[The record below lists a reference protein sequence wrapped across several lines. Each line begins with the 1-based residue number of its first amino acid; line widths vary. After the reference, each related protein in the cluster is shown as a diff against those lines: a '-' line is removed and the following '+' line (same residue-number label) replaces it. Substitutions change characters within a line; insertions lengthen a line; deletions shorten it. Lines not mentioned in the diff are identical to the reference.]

1 MLSHISVLP
10 LLHEWMQESRS
21 VGSMIRLAT
30 DYEGSDRRSRT
41 FWQRKTG
48 VLAEE
53 AERSGC
59 GRRSC
64 WRGGG
69 KRSGSVGAS
78 ALAEED
84 KCACCGRRV
93 RLLWKTSALAVEDKC
108 ACCGRRACRLW
119 KESGFQKDVRRAGER
134 ENVGWQVC
142 RREPMTMRGLVD
154 LSGGVGRRR
163 NECALLV
170 IAWESEQENAARCI
184 CHLGAL
190 RCPLQ
195 RAAFAIAPRSVLS
208 AISIRRLSRR
218 FLRFLQKLKPV
229 TVRAAGRAS
238 FPPSLPQPQPFL
250 LPVALPCHFFPSILR

>member
-10 LLHEWMQESRS
+10 LQHEWMQESRS
-21 VGSMIRLAT
+21 VGSMIRLAA

-41 FWQRKTG
+41 CWQRKTN

-59 GRRSC
+59 GRRLC
-64 WRGGG
+64 WRG
-69 KRSGSVGAS
+69 KAN
-78 ALAEED
+78 ALAVWGQ
-84 KCACCGRRV
+84 A
-93 RLLWKTSALAVEDKC
+93 LWQRKTSALAVENEC
-108 ACCGRRACRLW
+108 ACCGRQVRLLW

-134 ENVGWQVC
+134 GNVGWQVR

-163 NECALLV
+163 NECALLG
-170 IAWESEQENAARCI
+170 IAWESGQENASRCI
-184 CHLGAL
+184 CHLSAL

-218 FLRFLQKLKPV
+218 FLRFPQKLKPV
-229 TVRAAGRAS
+229 AVRAAGRAS

>member
-10 LLHEWMQESRS
+10 LLHEWMQGSRS

-64 WRGGG
+64 WRGEG

-78 ALAEED
+78 ALAE
-84 KCACCGRRV
+84 
-93 RLLWKTSALAVEDKC
+93 EDKC

-163 NECALLV
+163 NECALLG
-170 IAWESEQENAARCI
+170 IAWESGQENAARCI
-184 CHLGAL
+184 CHLSAL

-218 FLRFLQKLKPV
+218 FLRFPQKFKPV
-229 TVRAAGRAS
+229 AVRAAGRAS
-238 FPPSLPQPQPFL
+238 LPLSLPQPQPFL

>member
-10 LLHEWMQESRS
+10 LLLERMQGSRS
-21 VGSMIRLAT
+21 VGRVIRLAA
-30 DYEGSDRRSRT
+30 DYEGSDRRSRMCR
-41 FWQRKTG
+41 QRKTG

-59 GRRSC
+59 GSRTF
-64 WRGGG
+64 WLWKTIVLAGEG
-69 KRSGSVGAS
+69 KRSGSVWAS

-84 KCACCGRRV
+84 KCAGCGRRV
-93 RLLWKTSALAVEDKC
+93 
-108 ACCGRRACRLW
+108 CRLW
-119 KESGFQKDVRRAGER
+119 KESGFQKYVRRAGER
-134 ENVGWQVC
+134 ENVGWQVR
-142 RREPMTMRGLVD
+142 RREPMTMRWLVD

-163 NECALLV
+163 NECALLG
-170 IAWESEQENAARCI
+170 IAWESGQENTARCI
-184 CHLGAL
+184 CHLSAL

-218 FLRFLQKLKPV
+218 FLRFPQKLKSV
-229 TVRAAGRAS
+229 AVRAAGRVS

>member
-21 VGSMIRLAT
+21 VGRVIRLAA

-41 FWQRKTG
+41 CRQREIGVQAEEDRRAGRGSRTFWLWKTI
-48 VLAEE
+48 VLAGE
-53 AERSGC
+53 
-59 GRRSC
+59 
-64 WRGGG
+64 G

-93 RLLWKTSALAVEDKC
+93 CRLWKMSVLAVEDKC
-108 ACCGRRACRLW
+108 AGCGRRVGLLW
-119 KESGFQKDVRRAGER
+119 KESGVQKDVRRAGER
-134 ENVGWQVC
+134 GNVGWQVR
-142 RREPMTMRGLVD
+142 RREPMTVRGLVD

-163 NECALLV
+163 NECALLG
-170 IAWESEQENAARCI
+170 IAWEGGQENAARCI
-184 CHLGAL
+184 CHLSAL

-208 AISIRRLSRR
+208 AISIRRLSRC
-218 FLRFLQKLKPV
+218 FLRFPQKLKPV

-238 FPPSLPQPQPFL
+238 FPPSLPQP
-250 LPVALPCHFFPSILR
+250 

>member
-10 LLHEWMQESRS
+10 LLLEWMQESRS
-21 VGSMIRLAT
+21 VGSMIRLAA

-41 FWQRKTG
+41 CRQRKTNVLAEEDRRAGRGKRTFWQRKPN
-48 VLAEE
+48 VLVVEDD
-53 AERSGC
+53 RV
-59 GRRSC
+59 
-64 WRGGG
+64 GGG
-69 KRSGSVGAS
+69 KANALAVWGQALWQRKTS
-78 ALAEED
+78 ALAVENE
-84 KCACCGRRV
+84 CACCGRRV
-93 RLLWKTSALAVEDKC
+93 
-108 ACCGRRACRLW
+108 CRLW

-134 ENVGWQVC
+134 GNVGWQVR
-142 RREPMTMRGLVD
+142 RREPMTMRGLGD

-163 NECALLV
+163 NECALLG
-170 IAWESEQENAARCI
+170 IAWESGQENASRCI
-184 CHLGAL
+184 CHLSAL

-218 FLRFLQKLKPV
+218 FLRFPQKLKPV
-229 TVRAAGRAS
+229 AVRAAGRAS

>member
-1 MLSHISVLP
+1 
-10 LLHEWMQESRS
+10 
-21 VGSMIRLAT
+21 MIRLAT
-30 DYEGSDRRSRT
+30 DYEGSAGEAECAGRRSRT
-41 FWQRKTG
+41 CRQRKPNVQAEEDRRAGRGSRTFWSWKTI
-48 VLAEE
+48 VLAGE
-53 AERSGC
+53 
-59 GRRSC
+59 
-64 WRGGG
+64 G

-84 KCACCGRRV
+84 KCALAEEDKCACRGRQA
-93 RLLWKTSALAVEDKC
+93 RLLWKMSVLAVEDEC

-134 ENVGWQVC
+134 GNVGWQVC

-184 CHLGAL
+184 CHLSAL

-208 AISIRRLSRR
+208 SISIRRLSRR
-218 FLRFLQKLKPV
+218 FLRFPKKLKPV
-229 TVRAAGRAS
+229 AVRAAGRAS
-238 FPPSLPQPQPFL
+238 FPPSLPQPQSFL

>member
-10 LLHEWMQESRS
+10 LLYEWMQGSRS
-21 VGSMIRLAT
+21 VGSMIRLAA

-41 FWQRKTG
+41 CRQRKTN

-53 AERSGC
+53 DRRA
-59 GRRSC
+59 GRESRTF
-64 WRGGG
+64 WLWKPIVLAGEG
-69 KRSGSVGAS
+69 KRSGSVWAS

-84 KCACCGRRV
+84 
-93 RLLWKTSALAVEDKC
+93 EC
-108 ACCGRRACRLW
+108 ACCGRRACLLW

-134 ENVGWQVC
+134 GNVGWQVR
-142 RREPMTMRGLVD
+142 RRESMTMRGLVD

-163 NECALLV
+163 NECALLG
-170 IAWESEQENAARCI
+170 IAWESGQENAARCI
-184 CHLGAL
+184 CHLSAL

-218 FLRFLQKLKPV
+218 FLRFFQKLKPV

-238 FPPSLPQPQPFL
+238 FLLSSPQPLPFL